1 MLKLISNRLS
11 DDVLIDRCVRRG
23 DRDAFE
29 TVYRRHRDR
38 FYRFLLKL
46 SADPAIAED
55 VSQQCWLKLLESF
68 ASDPIYRPS
77 KHATFSTFL
86 FTLGRNH
93 YIDHYVR
100 RHEAAR
106 CDSLDAPTT
115 EGLAAESP
123 TPEAAAHDQQLTHTA
138 LTALAQLPL
147 EQREVVSLWSAGF
160 SARAIATMTDAPRNT
175 VLSRK
180 RYGLAQLK
188 RRFGGLGLLASDDG
202 QARKAAVAA
211 PSMRGVKSA

>member
-11 DDVLIDRCVRRG
+11 DETLIGRCIRRG

-68 ASDPIYRPS
+68 AGEPVYRPS
-77 KHATFSTFL
+77 KHATFSSFL

-100 RHEAAR
+100 RHEATR
-106 CDSLDAPTT
+106 CDSLETPMA
-115 EGLAAESP
+115 EHLAAEGP
-123 TPEAAAHDQQLTHTA
+123 TPETAAHDQQLTHTA
-138 LTALAQLPL
+138 LAALAQLPL

-160 SARAIATMTDAPRNT
+160 SARAIAAMTDAPRNT

-188 RRFGGLGLLASDDG
+188 RRFGGLGLLVSGDKPLC
-202 QARKAAVAA
+202 KATVAA
-211 PSMRGVKSA
+211 PPVPEAESA